1 MDDFDKLIDSGL
13 YSNRSIALQEAMRDL
28 IKKNNENTLLKMKV
42 NMAMRPPMKL
52 ATKEEPTDAK

>member
-1 MDDFDKLIDSGL
+1 MKDFDKLIESGL

-28 IKKNNENTLLKMKV
+28 INKNNEHTLLKMKV
-42 NMAMRPPMKL
+42 NMALRPAVKL